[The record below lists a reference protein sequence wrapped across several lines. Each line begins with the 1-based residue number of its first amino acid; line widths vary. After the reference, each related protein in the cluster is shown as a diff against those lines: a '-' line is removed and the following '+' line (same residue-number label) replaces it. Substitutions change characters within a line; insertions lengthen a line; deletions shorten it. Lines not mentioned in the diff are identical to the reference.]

1 MFEKLGKEIEA
12 LPIYQFVG
20 FACHC
25 WSRASWNEKDM
36 LPAILAFW
44 QNFLLWLVTTYHYTM
59 TSMSFYFLY
68 TLAYMVKTFFLYLL
82 VLIGNVW
89 QFSLQPFWTT
99 CRRLLIV
106 FQSLS
111 QKLSLRWCAQHWV
124 LRCHTSWAGIRCWRT
139 IQLPQLAASPGWSVH
154 TRILNGKGETSF

>member
-44 QNFLLWLVTTYHYTM
+44 QNFLLWLVTTYHYIM

-68 TLAYMVKTFFLYLL
+68 TLAYMVKTFFLYLS

-89 QFSLQPFWTT
+89 QFFCSRSEQRAEDYRSPFSPYHKSWVCGDAHSTECKLQSIKVIWNIKKFVYDT
-99 CRRLLIV
+99 V
-106 FQSLS
+106 QLS
-111 QKLSLRWCAQHWV
+111 
-124 LRCHTSWAGIRCWRT
+124 
-139 IQLPQLAASPGWSVH
+139 
-154 TRILNGKGETSF
+154 